1 MLIDARIGRIKF
13 YFCTTTPKQWNQPC
27 WKIICYQ
34 WHCNTYITWPLLIGR
49 QFSKFAN
56 WMTKSFIYPPWWSKR
71 LWMEVLSK
79 RGFFVYHEMINLSMV
94 FTDCRVLCRF
104 IPTLRVSIHEI
115 FTLVW
120 GTVLTDPF
128 VVFLAERSRSWI
140 ESLRTGTGLSGSF
153 KVIPPELCQSLTD

>member
-1 MLIDARIGRIKF
+1 
-13 YFCTTTPKQWNQPC
+13 
-27 WKIICYQ
+27 
-34 WHCNTYITWPLLIGR
+34 
-49 QFSKFAN
+49 
-56 WMTKSFIYPPWWSKR
+56 
-71 LWMEVLSK
+71 MEVLSK
-79 RGFFVYHEMINLSMV
+79 RGFFVYHELINLSMV

-153 KVIPPELCQSLTD
+153 KVIPPELCQSLTDSTLLSPPPPPFFLENVSHAPVQSMWTFCDDFTRDAFSGLLCHVIMPKCLSGNSILLWQTILPGSFLTPT